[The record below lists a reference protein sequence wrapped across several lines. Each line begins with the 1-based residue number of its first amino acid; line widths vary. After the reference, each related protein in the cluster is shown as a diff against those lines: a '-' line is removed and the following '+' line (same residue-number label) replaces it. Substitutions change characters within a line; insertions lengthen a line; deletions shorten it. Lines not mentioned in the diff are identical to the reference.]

1 MIKSLAIKVP
11 GLLAAI
17 AIVAF
22 GHGIGAWL
30 CALATLVACVVLL
43 AFIVFDVNSSF
54 WAQTLWRADSSARSV
69 ALTFDDGPDP
79 EYTPRV
85 LAILHA
91 KKVAAAFFVVGES
104 VRAHP
109 DLVARIDADGHL
121 VGNHTDQHGIGFHFK
136 LWTATRREISACNTA
151 IRTAMGREPRLF
163 RSPQGFKNPALGDVL
178 REMGLLAIGW
188 QVRGLDTVE
197 PDSKKIVRRIVSNV
211 KPGGVIQMHDG
222 GLARKNRKATLDA
235 LPDVIDQIR
244 AAGLEFARLDVL
256 LQVEPYR

>member
-1 MIKSLAIKVP
+1 
-11 GLLAAI
+11 
-17 AIVAF
+17 
-22 GHGIGAWL
+22 
-30 CALATLVACVVLL
+30 
-43 AFIVFDVNSSF
+43 
-54 WAQTLWRADSSARSV
+54 
-69 ALTFDDGPDP
+69 
-79 EYTPRV
+79 
-85 LAILHA
+85 
-91 KKVAAAFFVVGES
+91 
-104 VRAHP
+104 
-109 DLVARIDADGHL
+109 
-121 VGNHTDQHGIGFHFK
+121 
-136 LWTATRREISACNTA
+136 
-151 IRTAMGREPRLF
+151 MGREPRLF

-222 GLARKNRKATLDA
+222 GLARRNRKATLDA

>member
-1 MIKSLAIKVP
+1 VIKSLAIKVP
-11 GLLAAI
+11 GLLAVI

-54 WAQTLWRADSSARSV
+54 WAQTLWRADSSARFV

-121 VGNHTDQHGIGFHFK
+121 VGNHTDQHGMGFHFK
-136 LWTATRREISACNTA
+136 LWTATRQEISACNTA
-151 IRTAMGREPRLF
+151 IRAAMGREPRLF

-197 PDSKKIVRRIVSNV
+197 PDSNKIVRRIVSNV

-256 LQVEPYR
+256 LQVKPYR